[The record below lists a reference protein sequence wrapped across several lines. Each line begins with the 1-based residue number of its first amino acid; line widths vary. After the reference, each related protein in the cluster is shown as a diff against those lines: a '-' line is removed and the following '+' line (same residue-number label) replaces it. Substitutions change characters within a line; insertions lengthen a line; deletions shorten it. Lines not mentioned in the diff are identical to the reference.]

1 MSMLIAREKKIDEQE
16 MRNLLQSGFKKVEPK
31 IVEMSNL
38 MMDMYQ
44 QGFMDCWKLLTGESF
59 RDGSEGL

>member
-1 MSMLIAREKKIDEQE
+1 MLVAKEKKIDEQK

-31 IVEMSNL
+31 IAEMSNL

-44 QGFMDCWKLLTGESF
+44 QGFKDCWKLLTGESF
-59 RDGSEGL
+59 GE

>member
-1 MSMLIAREKKIDEQE
+1 MLVVKEKKIDEQK

-31 IVEMSNL
+31 VVEMSNL

-44 QGFMDCWKLLTGESF
+44 QGFKDCWKLLTGDSLGDE
-59 RDGSEGL
+59 SEGL

>member
-1 MSMLIAREKKIDEQE
+1 MLVVKEKKIDEQE

-38 MMDMYQ
+38 MMDMYR
-44 QGFMDCWKLLTGESF
+44 QGFKNCWKLLTGESW
-59 RDGSEGL
+59 GE